1 MRKIAPALSEDGFD
15 LIRDM
20 SSKEKLTISKCM
32 EFLSQEINKTTNAQ
46 DIELYNR
53 RLSKLINDGGPT
65 DLENL

>member
-1 MRKIAPALSEDGFD
+1 MRKKVPALSENGFD

-32 EFLSQEINKTTNAQ
+32 EFLRQEINKTTNAQ